1 MNTFLVQTEAAQRQA
16 EYRRDLA
23 LARELGAP
31 GPLPRER
38 APGEDRRKAVALGGV
53 VLVTFA
59 LLVGGAAAT
68 PDSGADGG
76 TPANISVAI

>member
-1 MNTFLVQTEAAQRQA
+1 MDTFLVEIEAAQRQA
-16 EYRRDLA
+16 EYRREFA
-23 LARELGAP
+23 LARQWGAP
-31 GPLPRER
+31 GPLPCER
-38 APGEDRRKAVALGGV
+38 APGGARRKAVALGGV

-68 PDSGADGG
+68 PGAGADDG